1 MKPSKLYQDLSRI
14 VGSGLLCTGMLLAAS
29 GSQAAAQNEIAQVP
43 PSVAEGVPPNMIFTL
58 DESGSM
64 SWAFVPDMDDGTS
77 SVYYNKIGGGSSYN
91 TRRMRA
97 ANANPMAYNPH
108 VIYEIPPTFAQN
120 GSEIEL
126 KTSFTNAPLNGF
138 WLSADWSN
146 TKGNILRDLS
156 NNYRLAREHRQG
168 APDATNGGTLNWAT
182 HPADFGTQKFAIPS
196 GNGPHYIGPNEE
208 QQFRYEITRS
218 TDRWGNPT
226 CSAKVYMGAGNAV
239 VKTPNCSI
247 SGNNVTVSNGLTGTG
262 VPAYYYE
269 FEPSYK
275 RTTNGAVGSCG
286 TFSDDSGTGKDAFAQ
301 SERCYRIVWVDET
314 SAYDENGN
322 RLKHPNG
329 QLVDGK
335 QNFAIWYSF
344 YRSRALATLSAAK
357 IAFYNLSPDVR
368 FTWQNLKTC
377 SFKEL
382 TASERKVGTTQ
393 LGTCNS
399 FGLRPYTTKQRGE
412 FYTWLRKTY
421 FNVGTPLPDAM
432 DRAGKFFTKPEPWQ
446 KTPGGTGNNDD
457 NTYACRPSYHV
468 LMTDGMWNENATTP
482 PSSLRGDHSTFTTLG
497 GEKFG
502 GKEYDQQKPF
512 YDAAGSSNPTLADLA
527 MHYWATDL
535 NTNLDNKIRPYI
547 PYKNDDSDKEY
558 WDPRNNPAEWQSM
571 SNFIMALGLTT
582 SMGTG
587 ENSDLPWA
595 GTTYSGEG
603 YAELLGGRTWPE
615 AWAKKVGSTNTG
627 SPNNV
632 YDLWHAAI
640 NSRGEFYSVDSPE
653 AMVQAF
659 QDILT
664 RIAERKSSAAMPGTS
679 SAIEVFE
686 DADGEEDGRL
696 HQFFYQTTFNSAD
709 GWSGDLTKTVKYR
722 EFNNSTGEYEW
733 VTTEGWSAANKLPSH
748 DKRKIYMANNSGNL
762 VEFKE
767 SNINSSALYEGKTL
781 KQHLDINPDSSQS
794 SAYSAKDR
802 LNYLRGSDANAGED
816 DGKMRERSS
825 KLGDFFGSEPVVVG
839 NQGRYLEGFSNK
851 LENTNSENAY
861 STFLDSIKSRKT
873 MVYVGGNA
881 GMLHAFNAETGVE
894 EFAFVP
900 TPVFPFLNKLTGKN
914 YTHQYY
920 VDGTPVVADVYDP
933 TNARWRTILVG
944 TLKAGGKGLFA
955 LDITD
960 PDNISLL
967 WELHDYSTEANK
979 PGINVKPGYSFP
991 KPTVARLHNG
1001 RWAVVTGNGYK
1012 ATGTDSGK
1020 AALFVIDA
1028 LSGELTKS
1036 MEVQARNT
1044 NGGVLNEENGLS
1056 TPRLADFDG
1065 DGIADYAYAGD
1076 LQGNLW
1082 RFDLLG
1088 NSANTDNNTQNPPFS
1103 IYGKKTDTGTTKF
1116 KVSYDGKAMFTAR
1129 ADYND
1134 SPAQPIT
1141 SAPSLVRHPTR
1152 LGYLVVFG
1160 TGRYVEI
1167 GDKEPNKSYAQS
1179 LYGVWDTKTKA
1190 ETTGAP
1196 PSISRS
1202 NMTQQSFNSSDTTG
1216 KGETTNIVRQARILS
1231 NNPVEWYTDYNSTKP
1246 IKKRGWYV
1254 DFDGGGKQG
1263 EIMVEDMRT
1272 LGNTLFLQTLV
1283 PNDDP
1288 CANGAGNW
1296 LYAINPFTGGR
1307 TLHHAFDTR
1316 SGENNDIIVSGI
1328 QFGTEGGVSLGQD
1341 EEGYKAFA
1349 PGDFEPISP
1358 DPSSLGRQT
1367 WRMIQNP

>member
-1 MKPSKLYQDLSRI
+1 MKTNT
-14 VGSGLLCTGMLLAAS
+14 LCKQLCKAFGYGAFSTSILLAAG
-29 GSQAAAQNEIAQVP
+29 GSHAAAQNEIAQVP

-64 SWAFVPDMDDGTS
+64 SWSFVPDASSTKT
-77 SVYYNKIGGGSSYN
+77 SVYYNKIGGYN

-120 GSEIEL
+120 GAEIEL
-126 KTSFTNAPLNGF
+126 TTSFTNAPLNGF
-138 WLSADWSN
+138 WLDDDWSN
-146 TKGNILRDLS
+146 TKGNIRRDLS
-156 NNYRLAREHRQG
+156 KSYRLAREHRQG
-168 APDATNGGTLNWAT
+168 APNADNGGTLNWAP
-182 HPADFGTQKFAIPS
+182 HPDDFGTQTFAIPS
-196 GNGPHYIGPNEE
+196 TNGTHIIGPNEE

-218 TDRWGNPT
+218 TDRRGRTT

-239 VKTPNCSI
+239 VKTPSCSI
-247 SGNNVTVSNGLTGTG
+247 SGNTVTVSNDYTNTG

-275 RTTNGAVGSCG
+275 RTANGAVGSCG
-286 TFSDDSGTGKDAFAQ
+286 TFSDASGTGKDAFSQ
-301 SERCYRIVWVDET
+301 SERCYRLVWVDET

-368 FTWQNLKTC
+368 FTWQDLDTCKTFESDSGNTCGNNKLK
-377 SFKEL
+377 
-382 TASERKVGTTQ
+382 
-393 LGTCNS
+393 
-399 FGLRPYTTKQRGE
+399 PYSAKHRGE
-412 FYTWLRKTY
+412 FYTWLRKRY
-421 FNVGTPLPDAM
+421 FNKSTPLPAAM
-432 DRAGKFFTKPEPWQ
+432 KRAGEFLKTDAPWE
-446 KTPGGTGNNDD
+446 KTPYAKTGNNKD

-468 LMTDGMWNENATTP
+468 MMTDGMWNATTGDP
-482 PSSLRGDHSTFTTLG
+482 ASFRSDHSTFTTPG
-497 GEKFG
+497 GEKYG
-502 GKEYDQQKPF
+502 GKDYDQNKPF
-512 YDAAGSSNPTLADLA
+512 YDDAGNSTLADLA

-535 NTNLDNKIRPYI
+535 NTSLDNKIRPYI

-582 SMGTG
+582 SLGTG
-587 ENSDLPWA
+587 SNSNLPWA
-595 GTTYSGEG
+595 GSTHGGEG
-603 YAELLGGRTWPE
+603 YAKLLQGTSWPK
-615 AWAKKVGSTNTG
+615 ASSGSD
-627 SPNNV
+627 NNV

-686 DADGEEDGRL
+686 DADGNKDGRL

-709 GWSGDLTKTVKYR
+709 GWSGDLTKTERYR
-722 EFNNSTGEYEW
+722 EYNETTKEFEW
-733 VTTEGWSAANKLPSH
+733 VTKNAWSAAAKLPAH
-748 DKRKIYMANNSGNL
+748 GARKIYMANSTGNNLIEFTAANSA
-762 VEFKE
+762 
-767 SNINSSALYEGKTL
+767 NSATYNGKTL
-781 KQHLDINPDSSQS
+781 AQHLAVNPEPGKQS
-794 SAYSAKDR
+794 NAYTAAQR
-802 LNYLRGSDANAGED
+802 LDYLRGSDASAGEAD
-816 DGKMRERSS
+816 DKMRERSS
-825 KLGDFFGSEPVVVG
+825 KLGDFLGSSPVVVG

-851 LENTNSENAY
+851 LEENEAY
-861 STFLDSIKSRKT
+861 TAFLASIQNRKA

-900 TPVFPFLNKLTGKN
+900 TAVFPYLNKLTGKG

-920 VDGTPVVADVYDP
+920 VDGTPTVADIYDKEKGK
-933 TNARWRTILVG
+933 WRTILVG
-944 TLKAGGKGLFA
+944 TLRAGGKGLFA

-960 PDNISLL
+960 PEKISLL
-967 WELHDYSTEANK
+967 WEFHEYSAEAVDLA
-979 PGINVKPGYSFP
+979 IKPGYSFP
-991 KPTVARLHNG
+991 KPTIARLHNG

-1012 ATGTDSGK
+1012 GEGTNNGG
-1020 AALFVIDA
+1020 AALYIIDA
-1028 LSGELTKS
+1028 ITGKLTKS
-1036 MEVQARNT
+1036 LEVT
-1044 NGGVLNEENGLS
+1044 GETGENGLS
-1056 TPRLADFDG
+1056 TPRLVDFDG
-1065 DGIADYAYAGD
+1065 DGVADYAYAGD

-1088 NSANTDNNTQNPPFS
+1088 GSASGPTTTPPSNGSYGTKSDGTSKFQVSYNGSPMFKARSANGQ
-1103 IYGKKTDTGTTKF
+1103 I
-1116 KVSYDGKAMFTAR
+1116 
-1129 ADYND
+1129 
-1134 SPAQPIT
+1134 QPIT
-1141 SAPSLVRHPTR
+1141 SAPSVIRHPTR

-1179 LYGVWDTKTKA
+1179 LYGIWDTKTKA
-1190 ETTGAP
+1190 ETTGEP
-1196 PSISRS
+1196 PSITRDS
-1202 NMTQQSFNSSDTTG
+1202 NMTQQSFVSETSGTGATTG
-1216 KGETTNIVRQARILS
+1216 TARQARTVS
-1231 NNPVEWYTDYNSTKP
+1231 NNPVEWYTDFNATKP
-1246 IKKRGWYV
+1246 IKQRGWYL
-1254 DFDGGGKQG
+1254 DFNGGGLQG

-1272 LGNTLFLQTLV
+1272 LGNTLFLQTLI

-1296 LYAINPFTGGR
+1296 LYAINPSTGGR

-1316 SGENNDIIVSGI
+1316 GANDLILSGI
-1328 QFGTEGGVSLGQD
+1328 QFGTEGGVSIGQD

-1349 PGDFEPISP
+1349 PGDLEPISP
-1358 DPSSLGRQT
+1358 DPSSLGRQS

>member
-1 MKPSKLYQDLSRI
+1 MKPNKLYQDLSRAL
-14 VGSGLLCTGMLLAAS
+14 GSGLLCTGMLLAAS
-29 GSQAAAQNEIAQVP
+29 GSHAVSQNEIAQVP
-43 PSVAEGVPPNMIFTL
+43 PSVAEGVPPNMILTL

-64 SWAFVPDMDDGTS
+64 SWSFVPDASSTTT
-77 SVYYNKIGGGSSYN
+77 SVYYNKIGGYN

-108 VIYEIPPTFAQN
+108 VIYEIPPTFAQS
-120 GSEIEL
+120 GAEIEL
-126 KTSFTNAPLNGF
+126 TTSFTNAPLNGF

-146 TKGNILRDLS
+146 TEGNILRDLS

-168 APDATNGGTLNWAT
+168 APNATNGGTLNWAP
-182 HPADFGTQKFAIPS
+182 HPDDFARKQFTGINQNKTYFF
-196 GNGPHYIGPNEE
+196 GPDEDTGV
-208 QQFRYEITRS
+208 EIEVTRTSS
-218 TDRWGNPT
+218 TK
-226 CSAKVYMGAGNAV
+226 CNAV
-239 VKTPNCSI
+239 LVLGTERRAATCTLKNGTASVHGSTSAGI
-247 SGNNVTVSNGLTGTG
+247 SNSG

-269 FEPSYK
+269 FEPNFTRS
-275 RTTNGAVGSCG
+275 NGTKCG
-286 TFSDDSGTGKDAFAQ
+286 VFSDSSGTGKDAFSQ
-301 SERCYRIVWVDET
+301 DERCYKIKWVDET

-368 FTWQNLKTC
+368 FTWQDLDTCKIFESDSGNTCGNNKLK
-377 SFKEL
+377 
-382 TASERKVGTTQ
+382 
-393 LGTCNS
+393 
-399 FGLRPYTTKQRGE
+399 PYSAKHRGE
-412 FYTWLRKTY
+412 FYTWLRKRY
-421 FNVGTPLPDAM
+421 FNKGTPLPAAM
-432 DRAGKFFTKPEPWQ
+432 KRAGEFL
-446 KTPGGTGNNDD
+446 KTPAPWEKTPYATTGNNDD

-468 LMTDGMWNENATTP
+468 MMTDGMWNATTGN
-482 PSSLRGDHSTFTTLG
+482 PSSFRSDHTTFTTPG
-497 GEKFG
+497 GEKYG
-502 GKEYDQQKPF
+502 VKDYDQNKPF
-512 YDAAGSSNPTLADLA
+512 YDNAGNSTLADLA

-535 NTNLDNKIRPYI
+535 NTSLDNKIRPYI

-582 SMGTG
+582 SLGTG
-587 ENSDLPWA
+587 SNSNLPWA
-595 GTTYSGEG
+595 GTTHGGEG
-603 YAELLGGRTWPE
+603 YAELLQGTPWPK
-615 AWAKKVGSTNTG
+615 ASSGSA
-627 SPNNV
+627 NNV

-709 GWSGDLTKTVKYR
+709 GWSGDLTKTERYR
-722 EFNNSTGEYEW
+722 EYNETTKEFEW
-733 VTTEGWSAANKLPSH
+733 VTKNAWSAAGKLPAH
-748 DKRKIYMANNSGNL
+748 NERKIYMANSTGKSLMEFTAANSA
-762 VEFKE
+762 
-767 SNINSSALYEGKTL
+767 NSATYNGKTL
-781 KQHLDINPDSSQS
+781 DQHLAVNPEPGKQS
-794 SAYSAKDR
+794 NAYTAAQR
-802 LNYLRGSDANAGED
+802 LDYLRGSDASAGEAD
-816 DGKMRERSS
+816 DKMRERSS
-825 KLGDFFGSEPVVVG
+825 KLGDFLGSSPVVVG

-851 LENTNSENAY
+851 LEENEAY
-861 STFLDSIKSRKT
+861 TDFLASIQNRKA

-920 VDGTPVVADVYDP
+920 VDGTPTVADVYNP
-933 TNARWRTILVG
+933 EKGEWRTILVG

-960 PDNISLL
+960 PTKISLL
-967 WELHDYSTEANK
+967 WEFHDYSTEANK

-1088 NSANTDNNTQNPPFS
+1088 AGASPDNATANPPS
-1103 IYGKKTDTGTTKF
+1103 NVYGAKNGNTNKF

-1129 ADYND
+1129 ADYNG

-1179 LYGVWDTKTKA
+1179 LYGVWDTQTKA
-1190 ETTGAP
+1190 EPTGAP

-1231 NNPVEWYTDYNSTKP
+1231 NEPVEWYTDYNSTKP

-1349 PGDFEPISP
+1349 PGDLEPISP

>member
-1 MKPSKLYQDLSRI
+1 MKPNKLYQDLSRAL
-14 VGSGLLCTGMLLAAS
+14 GSGLLCTGMLLAAS
-29 GSQAAAQNEIAQVP
+29 GSHAVSQNEIAQVP
-43 PSVAEGVPPNMIFTL
+43 PSVAEGVPPNMILTL

-64 SWAFVPDMDDGTS
+64 SWSFVPDASSTTT
-77 SVYYNKIGGGSSYN
+77 SVYYNKIGGYN

-108 VIYEIPPTFAQN
+108 VIYEIPPTFAQS
-120 GSEIEL
+120 GAEIEL
-126 KTSFTNAPLNGF
+126 TTSFTNAPLNGF

-146 TKGNILRDLS
+146 TEGNILRDLS

-168 APDATNGGTLNWAT
+168 APNATNGGTLNWAP
-182 HPADFGTQKFAIPS
+182 HPDDFSTQTFAIPS
-196 GNGPHYIGPNEE
+196 TNGTHIIGPNEE

-218 TDRWGNPT
+218 TNRWGNPT
-226 CSAKVYMGAGNAV
+226 CTAKVYMGAGNAV

-247 SGNNVTVSNGLTGTG
+247 SGNTVTVSNDYTSTG

-275 RTTNGAVGSCG
+275 RTANGAVGSCG
-286 TFSDDSGTGKDAFAQ
+286 TFSDASGTGKDAFSQ
-301 SERCYRIVWVDET
+301 SERCYRIVWVDEP

-329 QLVDGK
+329 QLVDGR

-357 IAFYNLSPDVR
+357 IAFYNLSPSVR
-368 FTWQNLKTC
+368 FTWQDLDTCKTFESDSGNTCGNNKLK
-377 SFKEL
+377 
-382 TASERKVGTTQ
+382 
-393 LGTCNS
+393 
-399 FGLRPYTTKQRGE
+399 PYSAKHRGE
-412 FYTWLRKTY
+412 FYTWLRKRY
-421 FNVGTPLPDAM
+421 FNKSTPLPAAM
-432 DRAGKFFTKPEPWQ
+432 KRAGEFLKTAAPWQ
-446 KTPGGTGNNDD
+446 KTPYANTGNDD
-457 NTYACRPSYHV
+457 ANTYACRPSYHV
-468 LMTDGMWNENATTP
+468 MMTDGMWNATTANP
-482 PSSLRGDHSTFTTLG
+482 ASFRSDHSTFTTPG
-497 GEKFG
+497 GEKYG
-502 GKEYDQQKPF
+502 GKDYDQIKPF
-512 YDAAGSSNPTLADLA
+512 YDDAGNSTLADLA

-535 NTNLDNKIRPYI
+535 NTSLDNKIRPYI

-582 SMGTG
+582 SLGSGT
-587 ENSDLPWA
+587 NSHLPWE
-595 GTTYSGEG
+595 GTTHGGEG
-603 YAELLGGRTWPE
+603 YKKLLEGTNWPV
-615 AWAKKVGSTNTG
+615 ASSGSA
-627 SPNNV
+627 NNV

-640 NSRGEFYSVDSPE
+640 NSRGEFYSVDSPD

-679 SAIEVFE
+679 SAIESFE
-686 DADGEEDGRL
+686 DEDGDTDGRL

-709 GWSGDLTKTVKYR
+709 GWSGDLIKTEKYR

-733 VTTEGWSAANKLPSH
+733 VTTEGWSAANKLPPH

-851 LENTNSENAY
+851 LENTDVDNPENAY

-1103 IYGKKTDTGTTKF
+1103 IYGKKTDTDTTKF

-1129 ADYND
+1129 STHTGN
-1134 SPAQPIT
+1134 PAQPIT

-1216 KGETTNIVRQARILS
+1216 KGETTNTVRQARILS

-1349 PGDFEPISP
+1349 PGDQEPISP
-1358 DPSSLGRQT
+1358 DPSSLGRQS

>member
-1 MKPSKLYQDLSRI
+1 MKTNT
-14 VGSGLLCTGMLLAAS
+14 LCKQLFKAFGYGAFSTSILLAAG
-29 GSQAAAQNEIAQVP
+29 GSHAAAQNEIAQVP
-43 PSVAEGVPPNMIFTL
+43 PSVAEGVPPNMILTL

-64 SWAFVPDMDDGTS
+64 SWSFVPDRSTNKS
-77 SVYYNKIGGGSSYN
+77 SVYYNKIGDYN

-97 ANANPMAYNPH
+97 ANTNPMAYNPH
-108 VIYEIPPTFAQN
+108 VIYTIPPTFAQN
-120 GSEIEL
+120 GSEITL
-126 KTSFTNAPLNGF
+126 STSFTNAPLNGF

-156 NNYRLAREHRQG
+156 KNYRLAREHRQG
-168 APDATNGGTLNWAT
+168 APNADNGGTLNWAP
-182 HPADFGTQKFAIPS
+182 HPDDFGTQTFAIPS
-196 GNGPHYIGPNEE
+196 TNGTHIIGPNEE

-218 TDRWGNPT
+218 TDRRGRTT

-239 VKTPNCSI
+239 VKTPSCSI
-247 SGNNVTVSNGLTGTG
+247 SGNTVTVSNDYTNTG

-275 RTTNGAVGSCG
+275 RTANGAVGSCG
-286 TFSDDSGTGKDAFAQ
+286 TFSDDSGTGKDAFVQ
-301 SERCYRIVWVDET
+301 SERCYRLVWVDET

-368 FTWQNLKTC
+368 FTWQDLDTCKTFESDSGNTCGNNKLK
-377 SFKEL
+377 
-382 TASERKVGTTQ
+382 
-393 LGTCNS
+393 
-399 FGLRPYTTKQRGE
+399 PYSAKHRGE
-412 FYTWLRKTY
+412 FYTWLRKRY
-421 FNVGTPLPDAM
+421 FNKSTPLPAAM
-432 DRAGKFFTKPEPWQ
+432 KRAGEFLKTDAPWE
-446 KTPGGTGNNDD
+446 KTPYAKTGNNKD

-468 LMTDGMWNENATTP
+468 MMTDGMWNATTGDP
-482 PSSLRGDHSTFTTLG
+482 ASFRSDHSTFTTPG
-497 GEKFG
+497 GEKYG
-502 GKEYDQQKPF
+502 GKDYDQNKPF
-512 YDAAGSSNPTLADLA
+512 YDDAGNSTLADLA

-535 NTNLDNKIRPYI
+535 NTSLDNKIRPYI
-547 PYKNDDSDKEY
+547 PYKNDDSNKEY

-582 SMGTG
+582 SLGTG
-587 ENSDLPWA
+587 SNSNLPWA
-595 GTTYSGEG
+595 GSTHGGEG
-603 YAELLGGRTWPE
+603 YAKLLQGTSWPK
-615 AWAKKVGSTNTG
+615 ASSGSD
-627 SPNNV
+627 NNV

-686 DADGEEDGRL
+686 DADGNKDGRL

-709 GWSGDLTKTVKYR
+709 GWSGDLTKTERYR
-722 EFNNSTGEYEW
+722 EYNETTKEFEW
-733 VTTEGWSAANKLPSH
+733 VTKNAWSAAAKLPAH
-748 DKRKIYMANNSGNL
+748 GARKIYMANSSGNNL
-762 VEFKE
+762 IEFTAA
-767 SNINSSALYEGKTL
+767 NSANSATYNGKTL
-781 KQHLDINPDSSQS
+781 AQHLAVNPEPGKQS
-794 SAYSAKDR
+794 NAYTADQR
-802 LNYLRGSDANAGED
+802 LDYLRGSDASAGEAD
-816 DGKMRERSS
+816 DKMRQRSS
-825 KLGDFFGSEPVVVG
+825 KLGDFLGSSPVVVG

-851 LENTNSENAY
+851 LEDNEAY
-861 STFLDSIKSRKT
+861 TAFLASIQNRKA

-900 TPVFPFLNKLTGKN
+900 TAVFPYLNKLTGKG

-920 VDGTPVVADVYDP
+920 VDGTPTVADIYDKE
-933 TNARWRTILVG
+933 NGKWRTILVG
-944 TLKAGGKGLFA
+944 TLRAGGKGLFA

-960 PDNISLL
+960 PEKISLL
-967 WELHDYSTEANK
+967 WEFHEYSPEAVDLT
-979 PGINVKPGYSFP
+979 IKPGYSFP
-991 KPTVARLHNG
+991 KPTIARLHNG

-1012 ATGTDSGK
+1012 GEGTNNGG
-1020 AALFVIDA
+1020 AALYIIDA
-1028 LSGELTKS
+1028 ITGKLTKS
-1036 MEVQARNT
+1036 LEVT
-1044 NGGVLNEENGLS
+1044 GETGENGLS
-1056 TPRLADFDG
+1056 TPRLVDFDG
-1065 DGIADYAYAGD
+1065 DGVADYAYAGD

-1088 NSANTDNNTQNPPFS
+1088 NGKSPERNPVDGP
-1103 IYGKKTDTGTTKF
+1103 IYGDKDGGSQNF
-1116 KVSYDGKAMFTAR
+1116 AVSYNGKPMFTAV
-1129 ADYND
+1129 A
-1134 SPAQPIT
+1134 SSGETQPIT

-1152 LGYLVVFG
+1152 KGYLVVFG

-1179 LYGVWDTKTKA
+1179 LYGIWDTKTKA
-1190 ETTGAP
+1190 EGTNNP
-1196 PSISRS
+1196 PSITRGDNG
-1202 NMTQQSFNSSDTTG
+1202 NMTEQTFNTTDTTG
-1216 KGETTNIVRQARILS
+1216 KGETSGIVRNARIIS
-1231 NNPVEWYTDYNSTKP
+1231 NNPVEWYTDFNSAKD
-1246 IKKRGWYV
+1246 IKKRGWYL
-1254 DFDGGGKQG
+1254 DFNGGGLQG

-1272 LGNTLFLQTLV
+1272 LGNTLFLQTLI

-1296 LYAINPFTGGR
+1296 LYAINPSTGGR

-1316 SGENNDIIVSGI
+1316 GANDLILSGI
-1328 QFGTEGGVSLGQD
+1328 QFGTEGGVSIGQD

-1349 PGDFEPISP
+1349 PGDLEPISP
-1358 DPSSLGRQT
+1358 DPSSLGRQS

>member
-1 MKPSKLYQDLSRI
+1 MKTNT
-14 VGSGLLCTGMLLAAS
+14 LCKQLFKAFGYGAFSTSILLAAG
-29 GSQAAAQNEIAQVP
+29 GSHAAAQNEIAQVP
-43 PSVAEGVPPNMIFTL
+43 PSVAEGVPPNMILTL

-64 SWAFVPDMDDGTS
+64 SWSFVPDRSTNTS
-77 SVYYNKIGGGSSYN
+77 SVYYNKIGDYN

-97 ANANPMAYNPH
+97 ANTNPMAYNPH
-108 VIYEIPPTFAQN
+108 VIYTIPPTFAQN

-126 KTSFTNAPLNGF
+126 TTSFTNAPLNGF
-138 WLSADWSN
+138 WLPADWSN

-168 APDATNGGTLNWAT
+168 APNATNGGTLNWAA
-182 HPADFGTQKFAIPS
+182 HPADFGTQTFAIPS
-196 GNGPHYIGPNEE
+196 GNGPHIIGPNEE
-208 QQFRYEITRS
+208 QQLRYEITRS
-218 TDRWGNPT
+218 SRG

-247 SGNNVTVSNGLTGTG
+247 SRNNTVTVSNDYTSTG

-275 RTTNGAVGSCG
+275 RTANGAVGSCG
-286 TFSDDSGTGKDAFAQ
+286 TFSDDSGTGKDAFDQ
-301 SERCYRIVWVDET
+301 RERCYRLVWVDET

-329 QLVDGK
+329 QLVDGR

-368 FTWQNLKTC
+368 FTWQDLDTCKTFESDSGNTCGNNKLK
-377 SFKEL
+377 
-382 TASERKVGTTQ
+382 
-393 LGTCNS
+393 
-399 FGLRPYTTKQRGE
+399 PYSAKHRGE
-412 FYTWLRKTY
+412 FYTWLRKRY
-421 FNVGTPLPDAM
+421 FNKGTPLPAAM
-432 DRAGKFFTKPEPWQ
+432 KRAGEFLKTKAPWE
-446 KTPGGTGNNDD
+446 KTPYAPTGNNKD

-468 LMTDGMWNENATTP
+468 MMTDGMWNATTTN
-482 PSSLRGDHSTFTTLG
+482 PSSFRSDHTTFTTPG
-497 GEKFG
+497 GEKYG
-502 GKEYDQQKPF
+502 GKYYDQNKPF
-512 YDAAGSSNPTLADLA
+512 YDNAGNSTLADLA

-535 NTNLDNKIRPYI
+535 NPSLENKIRPYI

-582 SMGTG
+582 SLGTG
-587 ENSDLPWA
+587 SNSNLPWA
-595 GTTYSGEG
+595 GSTHGGEG
-603 YAELLGGRTWPE
+603 YAELLQGTSWPK
-615 AWAKKVGSTNTG
+615 ASSGSA
-627 SPNNV
+627 NNV

-686 DADGEEDGRL
+686 DADGNKDGRL

-709 GWSGDLTKTVKYR
+709 GWSGDLTKTERYR
-722 EFNNSTGEYEW
+722 EYNETTKEFEW
-733 VTTEGWSAANKLPSH
+733 VTKNAWSAAGKLPAH
-748 DKRKIYMANNSGNL
+748 DARKIYMANSSGNNL
-762 VEFKE
+762 IEFTAA
-767 SNINSSALYEGKTL
+767 NSANSATYNGKTL
-781 KQHLDINPDSSQS
+781 AQHLAVNPEPGKQS
-794 SAYSAKDR
+794 NAYTAAQR
-802 LNYLRGSDANAGED
+802 LDYLRGSDASAGEAD
-816 DGKMRERSS
+816 DKMRERSS
-825 KLGDFFGSEPVVVG
+825 KLGDFLGSSPVVVG

-851 LENTNSENAY
+851 LEENEAY
-861 STFLDSIKSRKT
+861 TAFLASIQNRKA

-900 TPVFPFLNKLTGKN
+900 TAVFPYLNKLTGKG

-920 VDGTPVVADVYDP
+920 VDGTPTVADIYDKE
-933 TNARWRTILVG
+933 NGKWRTILVG
-944 TLKAGGKGLFA
+944 TLRAGGKGLFA

-960 PDNISLL
+960 PEKISLL
-967 WELHDYSTEANK
+967 WEFHEYSAEAVDLA
-979 PGINVKPGYSFP
+979 IKPGYSFP

-1001 RWAVVTGNGYK
+1001 SWAVVTGNGYK
-1012 ATGTDSGK
+1012 GEGTNNGG
-1020 AALFVIDA
+1020 AALYIIDA
-1028 LSGELTKS
+1028 ITGKLTKS
-1036 MEVQARNT
+1036 LEVT
-1044 NGGVLNEENGLS
+1044 GETGENGLS
-1056 TPRLADFDG
+1056 TPRLVDFDG
-1065 DGIADYAYAGD
+1065 DGVADYAYAGD

-1088 NSANTDNNTQNPPFS
+1088 GSASGPTTTPPSNGSYGTKNDGTSKFQVSYNGSPMFKARSANGQ
-1103 IYGKKTDTGTTKF
+1103 I
-1116 KVSYDGKAMFTAR
+1116 
-1129 ADYND
+1129 
-1134 SPAQPIT
+1134 QPIT
-1141 SAPSLVRHPTR
+1141 SAPSVIRHPTR

-1179 LYGVWDTKTKA
+1179 LYGIWDTKTKA
-1190 ETTGAP
+1190 ETTGEP
-1196 PSISRS
+1196 PSITRDS
-1202 NMTQQSFNSSDTTG
+1202 NMTQQSFGSETSGTGATTG
-1216 KGETTNIVRQARILS
+1216 TARQARTVS
-1231 NNPVEWYTDYNSTKP
+1231 NNPVEWYTDFNATKP
-1246 IKKRGWYV
+1246 IKQRGWYL
-1254 DFDGGGKQG
+1254 DFNGGGLQG

-1272 LGNTLFLQTLV
+1272 LGNTLFLQTLI

-1296 LYAINPFTGGR
+1296 LYAINPSTGGR

-1316 SGENNDIIVSGI
+1316 GANDLILSGI
-1328 QFGTEGGVSLGQD
+1328 QFGTEGGVSIGQD

-1349 PGDFEPISP
+1349 PGDLEPISP
-1358 DPSSLGRQT
+1358 DPSSLGRQS